1 MTLFGLVRH
10 GQTEY
15 NRQGL
20 FQGSSD
26 VPLNDTGR
34 DQAHVALD
42 TVPPVDWDLAM
53 SSSLSRA
60 EETARI
66 IAEDHDIPF
75 AGTEPRLVE
84 IDWGAAEGNPVAEME
99 ERYPG
104 RTFPGRE
111 TTQSVVDRAAA
122 ALEDLA
128 EQHPGKNVLVVAHG
142 TLIRLLLSGVTGEH
156 LRGRGRDLEGA
167 HGRRRGGRV
176 PGRHRAARPLPPLRP
191 RGPPPAPAG
200 PRARPRLTRAR
211 PASGSTRTYRSVDIT
226 PEETP

>member
-84 IDWGAAEGNPVAEME
+84 IDWGSAEGNPVAEME

-111 TTQSVVDRAAA
+111 TTQSVVDRAAE

-128 EQHPGKNVLVVAHG
+128 EQHPGKNVLIVAHG

-156 LRGRGRDLEGA
+156 LPSIPNGTLSLIEVEGETWRVRMVAGDEVEFPAVTVPRDRSPRFTLEDL
-167 HGRRRGGRV
+167 H
-176 PGRHRAARPLPPLRP
+176 LRP
-191 RGPPPAPAG
+191 QGLEPA
-200 PRARPRLTRAR
+200 R
-211 PASGSTRTYRSVDIT
+211 D
-226 PEETP
+226 